1 MAARSRETSRRWP
14 YVVRLAHARPRLF
27 IAAGLLIVA
36 AAALP
41 IPELGRRLLVAWD
54 LAVAAF
60 LVMAMQLMRGA
71 TLAQIR
77 ARSDDEDEGRVGIL
91 VLTVGAAMASLV
103 AIVVELAKAHDVNDP
118 QHTVRL
124 LIPFLTIVL
133 SWSFIHIIFA
143 FHYAHEFYGE
153 RRAAHGPPLEFP
165 GGDDPDYWDF
175 VYFSFVI
182 GMTSQVS
189 DVEVASR
196 SIRRTVAAHGIT
208 SFFYNIALLSL
219 TINVAA
225 GFVTSG

>member
-1 MAARSRETSRRWP
+1 MQ
-14 YVVRLAHARPRLF
+14 ARPRLF
-27 IAAGLLIVA
+27 IAAGLLIA
-36 AAALP
+36 AAVALP
-41 IPELGRRLLVAWD
+41 IPDPGRRLLVAWD

-60 LVMAMQLMRGA
+60 LAMAVQLMRGA

-77 ARSDDEDEGRVGIL
+77 ARSEDEDEGRVGIL
-91 VLTVGAAMASLV
+91 VLTVGAAVASLV
-103 AIVVELAKAHDVNDP
+103 AIIAELAHARSGA
-118 QHTVRL
+118 QQQEAVRL
-124 LIPFLTIVL
+124 AIPFVTIVL
-133 SWSFIHIIFA
+133 SWTFIHIIFA

-165 GGDDPDYWDF
+165 GGGDPDYWDF

-196 SIRRTVAAHGIT
+196 AIRRTVTAHGIT

-225 GFVTSG
+225 GFVTNG